1 MWLDDLDLAITALHE
16 VCPTYVFTKIV
27 PAGAGIVFYTSHFSR
42 VFWARDGQIIERF
55 EDGRIEFLRNF
66 PL

>member
-27 PAGAGIVFYTSHFSR
+27 PCYSGISFYTSHFSL
-42 VFWARDGQIIERF
+42 VSWCKGGMICERF
-55 EDGRIEFLRNF
+55 EDGRVEILKGY